1 MADFTLTS
9 DSVIVEEVSILENV
23 PGGDDAVTVD
33 VTCILE
39 VCFDDEILS
48 IAVDL

>member
-1 MADFTLTS
+1 VADFTLT
-9 DSVIVEEVSILENV
+9 SVIVEEVSILEKV
-23 PGGDDAVTVD
+23 PGGDDAVAVD
-33 VTCILE
+33 